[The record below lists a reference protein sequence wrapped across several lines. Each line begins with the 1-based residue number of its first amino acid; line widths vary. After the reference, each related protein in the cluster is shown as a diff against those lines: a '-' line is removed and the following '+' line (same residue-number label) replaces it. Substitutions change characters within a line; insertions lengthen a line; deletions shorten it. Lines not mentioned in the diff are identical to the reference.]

1 MAAAPPAPGNRSRH
15 SRRFRLIRLFS
26 AGLAV
31 FAGIAIVGYV
41 RDLPRQRP
49 SGLLQSL
56 QARQITIDRF
66 VRAERAA
73 APGMFDAR
81 LLNNNRRALA
91 QSFPDATFSD
101 VSLVRVTDGDGW
113 MRALLEYQGLLNIQ
127 GESVATHGQMA
138 IYYHPAGM
146 AVVGA
151 ACTAEASE
159 CRKIDAVLN
168 EAERNLRARLGAA
181 DLERVLPESA
191 QCATESVPV
200 PDSDRQ
206 SQVRVCVYEPGM
218 QLSFTRFDA
227 AATIAS
233 LVAERATAR

>member
-1 MAAAPPAPGNRSRH
+1 M
-15 SRRFRLIRLFS
+15 
-26 AGLAV
+26 
-31 FAGIAIVGYV
+31 FAGIAIVGYL
-41 RDLPRQRP
+41 RDLPGQRP
-49 SGLLQSL
+49 SGLLESL

-73 APGMFDAR
+73 APGMFDTR
-81 LLNNNRRALA
+81 LLDNNRRALA

-101 VSLVRVTDGDGW
+101 VSLAGVTDGDGW
-113 MRALLEYQGLLNIQ
+113 MRALLEYRGMMTIQ
-127 GESVATHGQMA
+127 GESVATHGQIA
-138 IYYHPAGM
+138 TYYHAAGM
-146 AVVGA
+146 ALVGA
-151 ACTAEASE
+151 ACTAGANE
-159 CRKIDAVLN
+159 CRKIDALLID
-168 EAERNLRARLGAA
+168 AERNLRTRLGAA
-181 DLERVLPESA
+181 DLERVLPESPH
-191 QCATESVPV
+191 CTTESVPV